1 VTHHRRAG
9 KRRLNWRVD
18 HEEEMRI
25 GLSFSLPPMLGKPI
39 EVVAADRQNRSDI
52 AANKARE

>member
-1 VTHHRRAG
+1 
-9 KRRLNWRVD
+9 
-18 HEEEMRI
+18 
-25 GLSFSLPPMLGKPI
+25 MLGKPI